1 MSTDNN
7 FIIYKE
13 LHTFA
18 KNIQDYKNKI
28 LMHGLKTKFKDLKIL
43 YALEKLTELE
53 SNFYKKF
60 ALYCSTDKE
69 INEKMLTDT
78 IMSIEFQY
86 HNLLS
91 KYFFKL

>member
-7 FIIYKE
+7 FIIFKE
-13 LHTFA
+13 LHTFT
-18 KNIQDYKNKI
+18 KKIQDYKSKI

-43 YALEKLTELE
+43 YALEKLTDLE

-60 ALYCSTDKE
+60 ALYCSVDKE
-69 INEKMLTDT
+69 IDKKMLTDT
-78 IMSIEFQY
+78 IVSIEFQY
-86 HNLLS
+86 HDLLS

>member
-18 KNIQDYKNKI
+18 KNIQDYKNRI

-43 YALEKLTELE
+43 YVLEKLTELE

-60 ALYCSTDKE
+60 ALYCSADKE
-69 INEKMLTDT
+69 IDNAILKDT
-78 IMSIEFQY
+78 IIAIEYQY
-86 HNLLS
+86 NFLLS

>member
-43 YALEKLTELE
+43 YVLEKLTELE
-53 SNFYKKF
+53 LNFYKKF

-69 INEKMLTDT
+69 VDNAILKDT
-78 IMSIEFQY
+78 ILAIEYQY
-86 HNLLS
+86 NSLLS

>member
-28 LMHGLKTKFKDLKIL
+28 LTHGLKTKFKDLTIL
-43 YALEKLTELE
+43 YALEKLSELE

-60 ALYCSTDKE
+60 ALCCSVDKE
-69 INEKMLTDT
+69 IDKKMLVDT
-78 IMSIEFQY
+78 ILRVEYQY
-86 HNLLS
+86 HSLLS

>member
-18 KNIQDYKNKI
+18 KNIQDYKNRI

-43 YALEKLTELE
+43 YALEKLSELE

-60 ALYCSTDKE
+60 ALYCSIDKE
-69 INEKMLTDT
+69 IDKEMLLDT
-78 IMSIEFQY
+78 IIGIEFQY
-86 HNLLS
+86 QALLS
-91 KYFFKL
+91 KSFFKL

>member
-7 FIIYKE
+7 FIIYQE

-43 YALEKLTELE
+43 YVLEKNTLLI
-53 SNFYKKF
+53 NNAYKQNT
-60 ALYCSTDKE
+60 AT
-69 INEKMLTDT
+69 T
-78 IMSIEFQY
+78 IIITKPKIVSVVLFSMITLFC
-86 HNLLS
+86 
-91 KYFFKL
+91 FFLQIIR

>member
-7 FIIYKE
+7 FIIYQE

-43 YALEKLTELE
+43 YVLEKLTELE

-60 ALYCSTDKE
+60 ALYCSIDKE
-69 INEKMLTDT
+69 VDNAILKDT
-78 IMSIEFQY
+78 IIAIEYQY
-86 HNLLS
+86 NSLLS